1 MWIRPKKFDGFHPR
15 WTLWSNPD
23 SFHATYLVQLNP
35 IIYSLDFNHYN
46 WCHVGICRE
55 NPKRKRVGA
64 WESIQTIYIYIYIFR
79 LLFPSGIL
87 IILESRIIF
96 LTVKLK
102 WMAEID
108 LNIKKTKGKN
118 ENLKGKKNFAARQTT
133 KKKTIFLPILTQK
146 RLFFL
151 LIFFL
156 FFLLFSSVSLS
167 LSETIS
173 RLLFSLELWL
183 SVSILNFTSP
193 LAPITSYSHFS
204 RK

>member
-1 MWIRPKKFDGFHPR
+1 MWIRPKKSMASIHDGLYDQTQTHSMQPIWSSLTQLFIP
-15 WTLWSNPD
+15 WTL
-23 SFHATYLVQLNP
+23 
-35 IIYSLDFNHYN
+35 IITIDAMWAS
-46 WCHVGICRE
+46 VEKIRKE
-55 NPKRKRVGA
+55 NVWGH
-64 WESIQTIYIYIYIFR
+64 ESQSRPYIYIYIQIVVSIRYF
-79 LLFPSGIL
+79 L